1 MQLTR
6 FTDYSLR
13 TLIFLGLHQDR
24 LMTIHEIAEYYGIS
38 KTHLMKVVHT
48 LGLRGYIQT
57 VRGRV
62 GGIRLARPPGLINV
76 GAVVRDTEENM
87 EIAECLGGKSSCAL
101 LPACVLKSV
110 FMEARTSFLAT
121 LDRYRLSDLL
131 AGRPQTRRL
140 AVVALPDKLVGK
152 LGPTAKRKSR
162 KGLRTP

>member
-13 TLIFLGLHQDR
+13 TLIFLGQHDDR

-48 LGLRGYIQT
+48 LGLRGYIET

-62 GGIRLARPPGLINV
+62 GGIRLARRPDLINV

-87 EIAECLGGKSSCAL
+87 DIAECLGGNDSCPL
-101 LPACVLKSV
+101 LPACVLKSA
-110 FMEARTSFLAT
+110 FSEARKNFLAT

-131 AGRPQTRRL
+131 TGRAQSPRL
-140 AVVALPDKLVGK
+140 AVVQLPDNLAEK
-152 LGPTAKRKSR
+152 LGSTSKRKAR
-162 KGLRTP
+162 GDQ